1 VGAPDLRPRAP
12 ERGAPD
18 SRDAREQE
26 VAERVLRSVVHRG
39 LAPDAGVRTLVVP
52 AGRFNGDLL
61 LTARHPGGRLHLLLG
76 DFVGHGLQ
84 AAIGALPAADTFRT
98 MTAKGFAIGEIA
110 TELNLK
116 LRELLP
122 PSFFLAAALLE
133 LDFERRRL
141 TLWNGGLPDVLQVR
155 TGAGVVERFPSR
167 HLPLAIEPPAQFDA
181 STQVAP
187 IAPDDRLLVHSDGLL
202 DLRAPD
208 GVPFGEE
215 RLARL
220 VRAGAGDE
228 GLLDAIAAAVERHRA
243 GRPLDDDLTLAV
255 VACRPVEPVE
265 PLPTPRTDPAAHGAA
280 LPWSASLRL
289 EAEALATLDPL
300 PLLLQQVAELHGPIH
315 ERTTLFLVLQELWSN
330 AVDHGVLRLDS
341 HQKRDAPGFDAYLE
355 RRATALREL
364 RDGFVE
370 IRLRQE
376 PRDHGGR
383 LRIRVEDSGPGF
395 DLAHARAKE
404 SETEERPRLC
414 GRGLELVRSVCESLV
429 VSGKG
434 NVVEAVLSWEW
445 SGRRERG

>member
-1 VGAPDLRPRAP
+1 VGASDVLPRAP
-12 ERGAPD
+12 D
-18 SRDAREQE
+18 RDAREQE

-110 TELNLK
+110 TELNAK

-141 TLWNGGLPDVLQVR
+141 TLWNGGLPDVLRVR

-167 HLPLAIEPPAQFDA
+167 HLPLAIEPPARFDA

-187 IAPDDRLLVHSDGLL
+187 IHPDDLLLVHSDGLL

-208 GVPFGEE
+208 GMPFGEE
-215 RLARL
+215 RLAQL
-220 VRAGAGDE
+220 VRAGTGAGDG
-228 GLLDAIAAAVERHRA
+228 GLLDAIAAAVELHRKDRA
-243 GRPLDDDLTLAV
+243 LDDDLTLAV

-265 PLPTPRTDPAAHGAA
+265 PLPTPRSDPAARSTA
-280 LPWSASLRL
+280 LLWSTSLRF

-300 PLLLQQVAELHGPIH
+300 PLLLQQVAELRGPIH

-376 PRDHGGR
+376 PRENGGR

-404 SETEERPRLC
+404 SATEERLRLC

-429 VSGKG
+429 VSGRG
-434 NVVEAVLSWEW
+434 NVIEAVISWDW
-445 SGRRERG
+445 SGR